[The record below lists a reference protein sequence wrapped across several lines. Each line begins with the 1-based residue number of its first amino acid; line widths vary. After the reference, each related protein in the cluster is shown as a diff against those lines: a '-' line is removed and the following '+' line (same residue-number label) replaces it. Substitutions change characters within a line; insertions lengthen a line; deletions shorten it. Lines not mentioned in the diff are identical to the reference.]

1 MILACYNYS
10 WIEFIAPFIL
20 CHEDFWLEGSDR
32 LEKGTLN
39 RGTIR
44 SIDFHNVFFFI
55 IFTFPQNFPHF
66 ALICVHCGTEKV
78 KNINLSNKFIYRII
92 LLTCILF
99 WLKLQKIC
107 PMLWRTSVHLAV
119 KNRKKL
125 PTKLCNSWSIINQK
139 YGLFSKQN
147 MIQQEPTGNIIF
159 RIELKKNLIKLTS

>member
-1 MILACYNYS
+1 MDRIYS
-10 WIEFIAPFIL
+10 SLHSLPRRFLIGRKRSTWKRDRRYVRSIFIL
-20 CHEDFWLEGSDR
+20 FSFLLFSHFQ
-32 LEKGTLN
+32 
-39 RGTIR
+39 
-44 SIDFHNVFFFI
+44 
-55 IFTFPQNFPHF
+55 PQNFPHF
-66 ALICVHCGTEKV
+66 ALICVHCGMEKV

>member
-32 LEKGTLN
+32 LEKG
-39 RGTIR
+39 
-44 SIDFHNVFFFI
+44 IDDTFDRFSYCFLFYCFHISTKFSSFCTDLCPLWNGKSKKY
-55 IFTFPQNFPHF
+55 Q
-66 ALICVHCGTEKV
+66 
-78 KNINLSNKFIYRII
+78 SNKFIYRII